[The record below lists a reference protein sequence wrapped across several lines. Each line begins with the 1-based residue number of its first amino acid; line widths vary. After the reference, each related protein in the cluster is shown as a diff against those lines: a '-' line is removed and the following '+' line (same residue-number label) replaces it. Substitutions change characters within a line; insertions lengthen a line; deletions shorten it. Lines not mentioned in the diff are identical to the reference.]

1 MGYHQKG
8 SAKNGG
14 EGSIVH
20 FGEKDAEHFER
31 GVGLRHNVV
40 FVAWGVDDGFFLFVD
55 DLGAA
60 IEHWTGSKF
69 AENAEQLNQVGFYF
83 RIGISVVDNNE
94 EVVVVVNF
102 QFAVAESFD
111 QFGLFLL

>member
-1 MGYHQKG
+1 MGYHRQGTAKDGGKG
-8 SAKNGG
+8 L
-14 EGSIVH
+14 IIH

-31 GVGLRHNVV
+31 GVGLRHNIV
-40 FVAWGVDDGFFLFVD
+40 FVAWGVDDSFLLLVD

-60 IEHWTGSKF
+60 IEHWTGSEF
-69 AENAEQLNQVGFYF
+69 AEDTEQLNQVGFNF